1 MVATLPGRTVG
12 LGLIT
17 EPLIAEFG
25 LTRIEYARFNMIAT
39 LLGTVGALIAG
50 PLTDRF
56 GIRITLSGTLIL
68 FGGLVMAMSQWVT
81 AATVMAFLILT
92 RAVGQSALSTISVT
106 SVGT

>member
-81 AATVMAFLILT
+81 AATVTVSYTHLT
-92 RAVGQSALSTISVT
+92 LPTKWIV
-106 SVGT
+106 